1 MPWMECSI
9 KGMNLAQAGPV
20 CCVGYGVTDLARSTP
35 ALEAH
40 FLRDVAFAVVEV
52 ARPDAAVFVGKGAP
66 AVAIE
71 VVPAVVGGCDG
82 LAWTAWDGDCRY
94 GFNSCLR
101 TAYLGWR
108 LV

>member
-20 CCVGYGVTDLARSTP
+20 CCVGDGVNELARSTP

-40 FLRDVAFAVVEV
+40 FLGDVAFAVVEV
-52 ARPDAAVFVGKGAP
+52 ARPDAAVFVGVAAP
-66 AVAIE
+66 AVAVE
-71 VVPAVVGGCDG
+71 VVPAVVCAADG

-94 GFNSCLR
+94 
-101 TAYLGWR
+101 
-108 LV
+108 